1 MQQNLLK
8 KLLPHGIAIALFFLL
23 TVLYLSPMF
32 FEGKVLNQH
41 DIMQWKG
48 MSKEIMDHR
57 AKYHEEPLWT
67 NSMFGGMPAYQI
79 FVEWKGAWVKYIDAI
94 LTLGLPEPASF
105 IFLGLLCAYLLFITL
120 KVDYRLSIAGAIAY
134 AFSCYNF
141 VILSAG
147 HHSKA
152 HAIALF
158 PLVIAGVLMVF
169 QKRWLFGGMLTAAA
183 LALEL
188 YATHLQITYYLFI
201 TILVLAILEFVSA
214 IKQKQLLSFVKSAAI
229 IGAAAGLAVLCN
241 ISNLW
246 ATEEYGKYSTRSQ
259 SELEAKK
266 VSTGLDKDYATGWS
280 YGKLESMT
288 LLIPNFSGG
297 ASMYSLDNSSA
308 TYKALVENGGA
319 QQAKSFAKQAPVYWG
334 EQPSSAGPTYF
345 GAAIIFLFV
354 LSLFILK
361 GPVKWWLI
369 AATLVSLLLAWGKNF
384 QVFTDFFFDYFPG
397 YNKFRT
403 VAMILVIASF
413 TVCLGAILSVKEFVE
428 GKLDTQRLRKSLL
441 RAFYI
446 VGGICAIFL
455 VVPGLFADFT
465 SSSDEYYSKYDWLL
479 TALHSDRE
487 SMLRMDAFRSL
498 FFVSAAFFLLWFYLK
513 KKLKVAYL
521 YIGLSAVVLIDMWLV
536 DKRFFNNDEFVTK
549 SKAEAVFQPTQA
561 DLTILQDT
569 SLDYRVMNTSVS
581 TFNDATTS
589 YHHKS
594 IGGYH
599 GAKLKRYQELIE
611 NQISKNNMEVL
622 NMLNT
627 KYVIAEGQDNQP
639 QVRRNPGVMGNAWFV
654 KEYKIVPNA
663 DSEMSA
669 LSTFKAAE
677 TAIIDKRFEEQVHG
691 FTPQF
696 DSTAAITMTSYKAN
710 DLVYKTKASSE
721 QLAVF
726 SEIYYPKGWNAYVD
740 GKNSPYFRANYVL
753 RSMRV
758 PAGEHTI
765 EFKFEPEVYN
775 TGGNIAMAASV
786 LLYLLIFGALFVE
799 LKRSKNVTRV

>member
-1 MQQNLLK
+1 MQQNLFK
-8 KLLPHGIAIALFFLL
+8 KLLPHGIAVALFFLL
-23 TVLYLSPMF
+23 TVCYLSPMF

-48 MSKEIMDHR
+48 MSKEIMDFR
-57 AKYHEEPLWT
+57 EKYHEEPLWT

-79 FVEWKGAWVKYIDAI
+79 FVEWKGAWIKYIDKI
-94 LTLGLPEPASF
+94 LTLGLPEPAGF
-105 IFLGLLCAYLLFITL
+105 VFLGLLCAYILFLTL

-134 AFSCYNF
+134 AFSSYNF
-141 VILSAG
+141 VILAAG
-147 HHSKA
+147 HHSKS

-169 QKRWLFGGMLTAAA
+169 QKRWLFGGMLTAVA
-183 LALEL
+183 LALEI

-201 TILVLAILEFVSA
+201 AIVILSIVELVSA
-214 IKQKQLLSFVKSAAI
+214 IREKQILSYLKSIAI
-229 IGAAAGLAVLCN
+229 IGACAGLAILCN

-280 YGKLESMT
+280 YGRLESMT

-297 ASMYSLDNSSA
+297 ASMYSLDNGSA

-319 QQAKSFAKQAPVYWG
+319 QQAKAFAKQAPVYWG

-345 GAAIIFLFV
+345 GAVIIFLFV

-369 AATLVSLLLAWGKNF
+369 VATVVSILLAWGHNF
-384 QVFTDFFFDYFPG
+384 QAFTDIFFDYFPG

-413 TVCLGAILSVKEFVE
+413 AVGLGAVLAVKQLVDEKMDAV
-428 GKLDTQRLRKSLL
+428 KLRKALL
-441 RAFYI
+441 RTFYI
-446 VGGICAIFL
+446 VGGACLLFAL
-455 VVPGLFADFT
+455 VPGLFGDFT
-465 SSSDEYYSKYDWLL
+465 SASDEYYSKYDWLL
-479 TALHSDRE
+479 TALRSDRE

-513 KKLKVAYL
+513 KKLKLEYM
-521 YIGLSAVVLIDMWLV
+521 YIGLAAVVLIDMWLV
-536 DKRFFNNDEFVTK
+536 DKRFFNNDQFVAK
-549 SKAEAVFQPTQA
+549 SKAEAAFQPTQA
-561 DLTILQDT
+561 DLQIMADT

-589 YHHKS
+589 WHHKS

-611 NQISKNNMEVL
+611 NQISKNNVEIL
-622 NMLNT
+622 DMLNT
-627 KYVIAEGQDNQP
+627 KYVIGANKETGEPFAQ
-639 QVRRNPGVMGNAWFV
+639 RNPGALGNAWFV

-663 DSEMSA
+663 DSEMNA

-677 TAIIDKRFEEQVHG
+677 TLIVDKRFEEQLKG

-696 DSTAAITMTSYKAN
+696 DSAASIKLTSYKAN
-710 DLVYKTKASSE
+710 DLVYQTNAGSD

-740 GKNSPYFRANYVL
+740 GKVSPYFRANYVL
-753 RSMRV
+753 RAMRI
-758 PAGEHTI
+758 PAGSHTV
-765 EFKFEPEVYN
+765 EFKFEPIVFN
-775 TGGNIAMAASV
+775 TGGKIASIASIV
-786 LLYLLIFGALFVE
+786 LYLLLISVLYVE
-799 LKRSKNVTRV
+799 WKKSRRSI